1 MFFWT
6 FILLL
11 QRLPLAVEPSFK
23 RNVFRQ
29 STAQGLENKLTET
42 IRNEFSCLYS
52 PLMPMARRAAS
63 KNIKKLHSSLSHFS
77 KISLHLYFL
86 FSNILKVATFL
97 CVSQPSFNLHSCCQR
112 DLFEKTRRF
121 FSHQQKFIFCF
132 HSSRFK
138 LQQCELHQRQGGR
151 GDWRS
156 QTPPLPVC

>member
-1 MFFWT
+1 MDLELPWYIHSEAILEKNKAFRRGTLGLFFWT

-97 CVSQPSFNLHSCCQR
+97 CVSQPSFNLYAYSQR
-112 DLFEKTRRF
+112 DLLNTQIF
-121 FSHQQKFIFCF
+121 FTSAEIYFLLP
-132 HSSRFK
+132 FK
-138 LQQCELHQRQGGR
+138 
-151 GDWRS
+151 
-156 QTPPLPVC
+156 PL